1 VELPNGGQ
9 RTELRTELAGPFGG
23 EVDFYKVELR
33 SFWYFPG
40 FFAKH
45 VIETGGEIGV
55 VDSWGRSTKPPAGVP
70 DVPLFDRYFLGGIS
84 SLRGYKYRDVGPHA
98 LDGEPIGGKTM
109 WFGTFEYSMPI
120 VPTLERLR
128 FAVFYDIGNVY
139 RDAYSFTAT
148 GAQRFYN
155 DNWGV
160 GIRLNIPRLG
170 PLRLDY
176 GIPIT
181 HDRDSGGTGR
191 FQFSVGFRRN
201 Y

>member
-1 VELPNGGQ
+1 
-9 RTELRTELAGPFGG
+9 
-23 EVDFYKVELR
+23 
-33 SFWYFPG
+33 
-40 FFAKH
+40 
-45 VIETGGEIGV
+45 
-55 VDSWGRSTKPPAGVP
+55 
-70 DVPLFDRYFLGGIS
+70 LFDRYFLGGIS
-84 SLRGYKYRDVGPHA
+84 SLRGYKFHDVGPHD
-98 LDGEPIGGKTM
+98 LTGEPVGGKTM
-109 WFGTFEYSMPI
+109 WFGTFEYSLPI

-128 FAVFYDIGNVY
+128 FAVFYDVGNVY
-139 RDAYSFTAT
+139 QDAYSFDPRLNQA
-148 GAQRFYN
+148 FYN

-181 HDRDSGGTGR
+181 HDPGTSGSGR